1 MFSCEFCKIFKN
13 TFFLEHL
20 RTAASETGTEKSLR
34 NSVRGEKCSARNEK
48 FHIIS
53 FFFFFFPT
61 RLTKLKFSARAL
73 NFHIISL
80 LDVWLGSKYASA
92 QRLSILKNG
101 MKSVENKAM
110 LKSMSMLNDKYKV
123 PQKESEN
130 FYEYQNHS
138 LALLL
143 SWKLHYIK

>member
-1 MFSCEFCKIFKN
+1 
-13 TFFLEHL
+13 
-20 RTAASETGTEKSLR
+20 
-34 NSVRGEKCSARNEK
+34 
-48 FHIIS
+48 
-53 FFFFFFPT
+53 
-61 RLTKLKFSARAL
+61 
-73 NFHIISL
+73 
-80 LDVWLGSKYASA
+80 
-92 QRLSILKNG
+92 

-143 SWKLHYIK
+143 SWKLHYIKQETILKRLQEPFEREVGELKYGSLAVVHS